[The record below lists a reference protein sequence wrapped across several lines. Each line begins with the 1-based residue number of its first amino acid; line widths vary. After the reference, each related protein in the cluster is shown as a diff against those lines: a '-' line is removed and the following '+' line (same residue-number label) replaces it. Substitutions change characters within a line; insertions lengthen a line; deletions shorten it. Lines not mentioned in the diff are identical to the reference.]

1 MKWNTNLIEN
11 WIGGKLVSATDE
23 SLFANL
29 NPHNAELLQKV
40 VTSGA
45 DKVDEAVSCAGKAQS
60 AWSVFTPIKR
70 SDILRE
76 LTLLMH
82 GNRNELARILHLE
95 TGKSMKDA
103 HGEVGAAIE
112 QGFFWAGEGRRYSGR
127 TLTTAAPNRSSFVVL
142 APIGVAGLIV
152 PANTSLANIAWKIF
166 PALLCGNAVVLKSAE
181 DSPWIAWALAQITQI
196 AGLPDGVLN
205 VVHGDHETGKALVA
219 HRNINAISFTG
230 STAAGRQIAK
240 VAGERLAKVSLE
252 LGGKNPLVVCNDADI
267 NLALHW
273 SLLSSFSNAGQRCAA
288 SSRIIVFDEIY
299 NEFRNRFV
307 ENTQNLKL
315 GVEDGDDLGP
325 VINNHQLQFM
335 LKAVQVAVNG
345 GATLLIG
352 GSRETGESH
361 CKGYYMQPTIL
372 ENVKPDAAISQTEI
386 FGPVTCLYKVSDF
399 NEALKIA
406 SDSEYGLTAAIHTQ
420 NLHRALEFAQSLP
433 SGVVNVNG
441 GTHGSEPHMPFGGV
455 KNSGNGMREPGL
467 EALDVYT
474 EKKNIHLNFDPTKI

>member
-1 MKWNTNLIEN
+1 MKWNTDFIEN
-11 WIGGKLVSATDE
+11 WIDGSLVSATSE
-23 SLFANL
+23 SLFMNR
-29 NPHNAELLQKV
+29 NPHNAVVLQEV
-40 VTSGA
+40 VSSDSRNIDYA
-45 DKVDEAVSCAGKAQS
+45 IDCAVKAQID
-60 AWSVFTPIKR
+60 WSGCNPVKR
-70 SDILRE
+70 GDILRE
-76 LTLLMH
+76 LTLLMEA
-82 GNRNELARILHLE
+82 NRDELSLILHLE
-95 TGKSMKDA
+95 TGKSIKDA

-112 QGFFWAGEGRRYSGR
+112 QGFFWAGEGRRFSGR
-127 TLTTAAPNRSSFVVL
+127 TLTTAVPNRSSFVVL

-181 DSPWIAWALAQITQI
+181 DSPWIAWTIAQLAQI

-205 VVHGDHETGKALVA
+205 VVHGDRETGKALVA
-219 HRNINAISFTG
+219 HQNVNVISFTG

-267 NLALHW
+267 DLALHW

-288 SSRIIVFDEIY
+288 SSRIIVLDEIY
-299 NEFRNRFV
+299 NEFRDRFV
-307 ENTQNLKL
+307 DDTQNLKL
-315 GVEDGDDLGP
+315 GVEDCDDLGP
-325 VINNHQLQFM
+325 VINEQQLQFM
-335 LKAVQVAVNG
+335 LNAVQEAVQE

-352 GSRETGESH
+352 GYQEKGDSH

-372 ENVKPDAAISQTEI
+372 ENVKPEATISQTEI
-386 FGPVTCLYKVSDF
+386 FGPVTCLYKVRDF
-399 NEALKIA
+399 NEALKLA
-406 SDSEYGLTAAIHTQ
+406 SDSDYGLTAAIHTQ
-420 NLHRALEFAQSLP
+420 NLHRALKFSQSLP

-474 EKKNIHLNFDPTKI
+474 EKKNIHLNFDPNLI